1 MKSLISII
9 VLSLI
14 LTNCGFKPIYN
25 SNNSNF
31 EIIEIVNKNENK
43 NSFFIEKTIMSLSNK
58 DAKNKVKLEIDYKQ
72 SISTIL
78 KDSKGDPSKKK
89 LFINVI
95 LKVKNDKDNILIN
108 QRFDEEFSYDVQSD
122 KFGMSQYEE
131 NITDNLNSKIS
142 NDIIFL
148 LVGFVPDE

>member
-25 SNNSNF
+25 FKNSNF
-31 EIIEIVNKNENK
+31 EIIEIENKNENK
-43 NSFFIEKTIMSLSNK
+43 NTFFIEKVIMSLSNK
-58 DAKNKVKLEIDYKQ
+58 DAKNKFKLEIDYNQ

-78 KDSKGDPSKKK
+78 KNNKGDPSKKK
-89 LFINVI
+89 LSISVN
-95 LKVKNDKDNILIN
+95 LKVKNEKDKVLIN
-108 QRFDEEFSYDVQSD
+108 QSFNEEFSYNVQSD

-148 LVGFVPDE
+148 LGTLK